1 MLQIYK
7 FIVDK
12 KTKGRS
18 FMLFFCLMLATTVSL
33 AQNGAK
39 VTIKKNSI
47 SVIEALK
54 EVEKQSGMSV
64 GYNDSQLKNKP
75 AITLNIEAAS
85 LENAL
90 AQILKGTGFTYQ
102 LKEKYIMIIPEQK
115 KESNP
120 TKKITGKVVDENND
134 PLIGV
139 NIKVEGTAAGSITD
153 IDGNFLIEASTGNTL
168 TFTYIGYT
176 SGSIKVT
183 NQNNYRIQLTADTQQ
198 LSEVVVTAL
207 GIKREQKALS
217 YNVQQIRADKMPE
230 IKDANFINSLSGKA
244 AGVVINASSSGV
256 GGASKVV
263 MRGTKSI
270 EQSSNALYVI
280 DGIPMYNFGGGG
292 GTEFDSKGATEA
304 IADINPDD
312 IESIS
317 FLTGAAAKLPTALL

>member
-1 MLQIYK
+1 M
-7 FIVDK
+7 
-12 KTKGRS
+12 
-18 FMLFFCLMLATTVSL
+18 
-33 AQNGAK
+33 
-39 VTIKKNSI
+39 
-47 SVIEALK
+47 
-54 EVEKQSGMSV
+54 
-64 GYNDSQLKNKP
+64 
-75 AITLNIEAAS
+75 
-85 LENAL
+85 
-90 AQILKGTGFTYQ
+90 
-102 LKEKYIMIIPEQK
+102 
-115 KESNP
+115 
-120 TKKITGKVVDENND
+120 
-134 PLIGV
+134 IGV

-217 YNVQQIRADKMPE
+217 YNVPANRCRQDAGNKRRQLYQQFERK
-230 IKDANFINSLSGKA
+230 GC
-244 AGVVINASSSGV
+244 GVVINASSSGV

-292 GTEFDSKGATEA
+292 GY
-304 IADINPDD
+304 
-312 IESIS
+312 
-317 FLTGAAAKLPTALL
+317 

>member
-39 VTIKKNSI
+39 ITIKKNSI

-54 EVEKQSGMSV
+54 EVERQSGMSV

-217 YNVQQIRADKMPE
+217 YNVQQIGADKMPE

-280 DGIPMYNFGGGG
+280 DGIPMYNRWH
-292 GTEFDSKGATEA
+292 TDH
-304 IADINPDD
+304 
-312 IESIS
+312 
-317 FLTGAAAKLPTALL
+317 LR

>member
-39 VTIKKNSI
+39 ITIKKNSI

-75 AITLNIEAAS
+75 AITLNIEVAS

-120 TKKITGKVVDENND
+120 AKKITGKVVDEQ
-134 PLIGV
+134 
-139 NIKVEGTAAGSITD
+139 
-153 IDGNFLIEASTGNTL
+153 GNTL
-168 TFTYIGYT
+168 PGVNVMKKGSKTGVSTDFEGNFTI
-176 SGSIKVT
+176 
-183 NQNNYRIQLTADTQQ
+183 
-198 LSEVVVTAL
+198 
-207 GIKREQKALS
+207 
-217 YNVQQIRADKMPE
+217 
-230 IKDANFINSLSGKA
+230 DAN
-244 AGVVINASSSGV
+244 
-256 GGASKVV
+256 
-263 MRGTKSI
+263 
-270 EQSSNALYVI
+270 
-280 DGIPMYNFGGGG
+280 
-292 GTEFDSKGATEA
+292 KGE
-304 IADINPDD
+304 ILVF
-312 IESIS
+312 S
-317 FLTGAAAKLPTALL
+317 

>member
-39 VTIKKNSI
+39 ITIKKNSI

-54 EVEKQSGMSV
+54 EVERQSGMSV

-75 AITLNIEAAS
+75 AITLNIEVAS

-139 NIKVEGTAAGSITD
+139 NIKVEGTAAGSHRHRRELPDRSFHWKYTD
-153 IDGNFLIEASTGNTL
+153 IYL
-168 TFTYIGYT
+168 
-176 SGSIKVT
+176 
-183 NQNNYRIQLTADTQQ
+183 YR
-198 LSEVVVTAL
+198 
-207 GIKREQKALS
+207 
-217 YNVQQIRADKMPE
+217 
-230 IKDANFINSLSGKA
+230 
-244 AGVVINASSSGV
+244 
-256 GGASKVV
+256 
-263 MRGTKSI
+263 
-270 EQSSNALYVI
+270 LY
-280 DGIPMYNFGGGG
+280 FR
-292 GTEFDSKGATEA
+292 KH
-304 IADINPDD
+304 
-312 IESIS
+312 
-317 FLTGAAAKLPTALL
+317 